1 MNDRYL
7 LHLSRDFG
15 VSFTHLDTQT
25 TASKHFFSKD
35 INIDAD
41 NIWSQWF
48 TDKSQHKKFV

>member
-35 INIDAD
+35 INIDAH